1 MRKKINWKIFFII
14 FFSIIGLG
22 LLFTPFPKTIIVC
35 ERGESNILKGN
46 YGLDTVTFPWRSF
59 NQEIIIN
66 LNITEGNLT
75 LQILEPIEN
84 WKREQGE
91 PYDTYF
97 KRTNITEL
105 NTTILLDP
113 PLQGFIEIVYIVDED
128 STIYK
133 NLEVNYY
140 FYYNNYGIFFLSIA
154 IILISYYIY
163 QRYKRT
169 L

>member
-1 MRKKINWKIFFII
+1 MQIKINWKKFFII

-22 LLFTPFPKTIIVC
+22 LLFTPFLKTIIVC
-35 ERGESNILKGN
+35 EKVESNILKGN
-46 YGLDTVTFPWRSF
+46 YGYIVTFPWRSF

-66 LNITEGNLT
+66 FNITEGNLT

-113 PLQGFIEIVYIVDED
+113 PLQGLIEIVYIVDED

-154 IILISYYIY
+154 IILISYYLY

>member
-1 MRKKINWKIFFII
+1 MQIKINWKKFFII

-22 LLFTPFPKTIIVC
+22 LLFIPFPKTKIVSEGIFTVRTGNYDSIIV
-35 ERGESNILKGN
+35 
-46 YGLDTVTFPWRSF
+46 DFPWRSF

-75 LQILEPIEN
+75 LQILDSKAYWEWLLE
-84 WKREQGE
+84 E
-91 PYDTYF
+91 PYDPYF
-97 KRTNITEL
+97 QRTNITEL
-105 NTTILLDP
+105 NTKILLDP
-113 PLQGFIEIVYIVDED
+113 PLQGPVAIVVFVEEGLTYSKDI
-128 STIYK
+128 K
-133 NLEVNYY
+133 ANYY

-163 QRYKRT
+163 QRYKRK